1 MMRRLPLLLLIA
13 LAWSGCGDT
22 VHIRLSGDP
31 ACMAAAT
38 AVKSFY
44 AELEQTGQ
52 GLTFKKCSDAP
63 NAAFGSLADL
73 ETFLAGS
80 IIFNDVPSGGS
91 WTIWVQGFPSTDCE
105 KKKGTPLIC
114 GTEEEVVLPS
124 AGDELSINVNCVPP
138 GGLWSADALGTCRF
152 P

>member
-1 MMRRLPLLLLIA
+1 MTRRLPLLLLLT
-13 LAWSGCGDT
+13 LASTGCGDT

-31 ACMAAAT
+31 SCMSAVT

-52 GLTFKKCSDAP
+52 ELTFKKCSAAP
-63 NAAFGSLADL
+63 HAAFGSLADL

-80 IIFNDVPSGGS
+80 MVFDDVPSGGS
-91 WTIWVQGFPSTDCE
+91 WTIWVQGFPSTDCG

-114 GTEEEVVLPS
+114 GTEEEVAIPS
-124 AGDELSINVNCVPP
+124 AGGEVPININCVPP
-138 GGLWSADALGTCRF
+138 GGLWSADALSTCRF

>member
-1 MMRRLPLLLLIA
+1 MTRWSPLLLLLT
-13 LAWSGCGDT
+13 LAWPGCGDT
-22 VHIRLSGDP
+22 VHIRLSGDSS
-31 ACMAAAT
+31 CMSAST

-52 GLTFKKCSDAP
+52 GLTFKKCNNAP
-63 NAAFGSLADL
+63 HAAFGSLADL
-73 ETFLAGS
+73 ETFLAS
-80 IIFNDVPSGGS
+80 SMIFNDVPGGGS

-114 GTEEEVVLPS
+114 GTEEEVAIPP
-124 AGDELSINVNCVPP
+124 AGDEVPININCVPP
-138 GGLWSADALGTCRF
+138 GGLWSADALSTCRF